1 MTSIEPNILVS
12 QPTNDDRVFVVTLNR
27 AALRNTLSIETLKE
41 LTETFKQL
49 SQNNIATIIV
59 LRGLGEAF
67 AAGANIKELL
77 ALTLQAAV
85 DFSLLGGNLFRTI
98 SNVPQLVIAA
108 IDGYCMGG
116 GLDLALSCDLR
127 YGSKQAIFA
136 HPGANIGIITGF
148 GGTYR
153 LPKLIG
159 LQKATELFATADR
172 INALQALECG
182 LIQGFAENLSAYD
195 FALERALAIVQLGKD
210 PISKVK
216 KLTRLAND
224 IGTPQVNLLLDRY
237 HQLINLNEKGQE
249 LQNS

>member
-1 MTSIEPNILVS
+1 MTPIEPNLLVS
-12 QPTNDDRVFVVTLNR
+12 QPTNDERIFVVTLNR

-41 LTETFKQL
+41 LTKTFKQL
-49 SQNNIATIIV
+49 SQNNIATLIV
-59 LRGLGEAF
+59 LGGLGEAF

-77 ALTLQAAV
+77 ALTPHIAV

-98 SNVPQLVIAA
+98 CNAPQLVIAA

-127 YGSKQAIFA
+127 YASKQAIFA

-159 LQKATELFATADR
+159 MQKATELFATADR
-172 INALQALECG
+172 INALQALDCG
-182 LIQGFAENLSAYD
+182 LIQD
-195 FALERALAIVQLGKD
+195 FADNSTAYELALEKALDIVQLGKD
-210 PISKVK
+210 HISKVK
-216 KLTRLAND
+216 KLTRLASD
-224 IGTPQVNLLLDRY
+224 LKEPQANLLLNRY
-237 HQLINLNEKGQE
+237 HKLISSK
-249 LQNS
+249 

>member
-1 MTSIEPNILVS
+1 MTSIEPNLLVS

-49 SQNNIATIIV
+49 SQNNIASVIV

-77 ALTLQAAV
+77 ALTPHTAV

-98 SNVPQLVIAA
+98 SNAPQLVIAA

-159 LQKATELFATADR
+159 LQKATQLFATADR
-172 INALQALECG
+172 LNALQALECG
-182 LIQGFAENLSAYD
+182 LIQD
-195 FALERALAIVQLGKD
+195 FADNSTAYELALEKALIMVKLGKD
-210 PISKVK
+210 HISKVK
-216 KLTRLAND
+216 KLTRLATD
-224 IGTPQVNLLLDRY
+224 VGSAQVNLLLNRY

-249 LQNS
+249 L

>member
-1 MTSIEPNILVS
+1 MTPIEPNLLVS
-12 QPTNDDRVFVVTLNR
+12 QPTNDERIFVVTLNR

-41 LTETFKQL
+41 LTKTFKQL
-49 SQNNIATIIV
+49 SQNNIATLIV

-77 ALTLQAAV
+77 ALTPHIAV

-98 SNVPQLVIAA
+98 CNAPQLVIAA

-127 YGSKQAIFA
+127 YASKQAIFA

-159 LQKATELFATADR
+159 MQKATELFATADR
-172 INALQALECG
+172 INALQALDCG
-182 LIQGFAENLSAYD
+182 LIQD
-195 FALERALAIVQLGKD
+195 FADNSTAYELALEKALDIVQLGKD
-210 PISKVK
+210 HISKVK
-216 KLTRLAND
+216 KLTRLASD
-224 IGTPQVNLLLDRY
+224 LKEPQANLLLNRY
-237 HQLINLNEKGQE
+237 HKLISSK
-249 LQNS
+249 

>member
-1 MTSIEPNILVS
+1 MTPIAPIEPNLLVS
-12 QPTNDDRVFVVTLNR
+12 QPTNDERIFVITLNR
-27 AALRNTLSIETLKE
+27 AALRNTLSIETIKE
-41 LTETFKQL
+41 LTETFNQL
-49 SQNNIATIIV
+49 SQKDIATVII
-59 LRGLGEAF
+59 LCGLGEAF

-77 ALTLQAAV
+77 ALTPHTAV

-98 SNVPQLVIAA
+98 CNAPQLVIAA

-159 LQKATELFATADR
+159 MQKATELFATADR
-172 INALQALECG
+172 INALQALDCG
-182 LIQGFAENLSAYD
+182 LIQDFAKNSSAYD
-195 FALERALAIVQLGKD
+195 FALEKALAIVQLGKD
-210 PISKVK
+210 HISKVK
-216 KLTRLAND
+216 KLTHLASD
-224 IGTPQVNLLLDRY
+224 LKEPQANLLLNRY
-237 HQLINLNEKGQE
+237 HKLISSK
-249 LQNS
+249 

>member
-1 MTSIEPNILVS
+1 MTPIEPNLLVS
-12 QPTNDDRVFVVTLNR
+12 QPTNDERIFVVTLNR

-41 LTETFKQL
+41 LTKTFNQL
-49 SQNNIATIIV
+49 SQNNIATLIV

-77 ALTLQAAV
+77 ALTPHIAV

-98 SNVPQLVIAA
+98 CNAPQLVIAA

-127 YGSKQAIFA
+127 YASKQAIFA

-159 LQKATELFATADR
+159 MQKATELFATADR
-172 INALQALECG
+172 INALQALDCG
-182 LIQGFAENLSAYD
+182 LIQD
-195 FALERALAIVQLGKD
+195 FADNSTAYELALEKALDIVQLGKD
-210 PISKVK
+210 HISKVK
-216 KLTRLAND
+216 KLTRLASD
-224 IGTPQVNLLLDRY
+224 LKEPQANLLLNRY
-237 HQLINLNEKGQE
+237 HKLISSK
-249 LQNS
+249 

>member
-1 MTSIEPNILVS
+1 MTPTEPNLLVS
-12 QPTNDDRVFVVTLNR
+12 QLTNDERIFVVTLNR
-27 AALRNTLSIETLKE
+27 AALRNTLSIETLEE
-41 LTETFKQL
+41 LTKTFKQL
-49 SQNNIATIIV
+49 SQSSIATVIV

-77 ALTLQAAV
+77 ALTPHTAV

-98 SNVPQLVIAA
+98 SNAPQLVIAA

-159 LQKATELFATADR
+159 QQKATELFVTANR
-172 INALQALECG
+172 INALQALECS
-182 LIQGFAENLSAYD
+182 LIQGFAKNSSAYD
-195 FALERALAIVQLGKD
+195 FALEKALAIVQLGKD
-210 PISKVK
+210 HIGKVK
-216 KLTRLAND
+216 KLARLASD
-224 IGTPQVNLLLDRY
+224 LPLSQANLLLNRY
-237 HQLINLNEKGQE
+237 HQMLGRSLPSI
-249 LQNS
+249 

>member
-1 MTSIEPNILVS
+1 MTPIEPNLLVS
-12 QPTNDDRVFVVTLNR
+12 QPTNDERIFVVTLNR

-41 LTETFKQL
+41 LTKTFKQL
-49 SQNNIATIIV
+49 SQNNIATLIV

-77 ALTLQAAV
+77 ALTPHIAV

-98 SNVPQLVIAA
+98 CNAPQLVIAA

-127 YGSKQAIFA
+127 YASKQAIFA

-159 LQKATELFATADR
+159 MQKATELFATADR
-172 INALQALECG
+172 INALQALDYG
-182 LIQGFAENLSAYD
+182 LIQD
-195 FALERALAIVQLGKD
+195 FADNSTAYELALEKALDIVQLGKD
-210 PISKVK
+210 HISKVK
-216 KLTRLAND
+216 KLTRLASD
-224 IGTPQVNLLLDRY
+224 LKEPQANLLLNRY
-237 HQLINLNEKGQE
+237 HKLISSK
-249 LQNS
+249 